1 MNWSPVV
8 TNRIFLGILVFC
20 TAIVSGQE
28 SLKSKVREIQLST
41 PATVASSKLTFEQDM
56 KVISPSYLQFSVTET
71 DDKGRAEKREYA
83 FGLSDIDQ
91 RSVHSYTYKDRILV
105 EIRTK
110 GRQKLIQRSLDGG
123 NKVDYVGDLT
133 LLARNA
139 ANGHSL
145 KEALE
150 EAIPVAEEYD
160 KNALNLHTYTDHL
173 DWLENNIESVSLPK
187 ERIGQELMADKDR
200 PAYVR
205 FERMRGTREES
216 AVFNLSLLNPSS
228 LRYEMSGSELFLE
241 IWTKNNVNAI
251 KYFEGDNP
259 TGFRDKLV
267 IYAKNMPHAKKIH
280 QVLEGVVPLAEVH
293 FGHYSPDIGT
303 IPKAVDYI
311 NPRIGNV
318 VMPEGNTRQ
327 KLVLE
332 DNRAILERNE
342 TRVKEAINNEYI
354 FDINDIDP
362 RKLILD
368 NDKTR
373 FILELHVKNGQPFI
387 RHIEN
392 GRALNFRKYVRL
404 FFNTIDDALFSK
416 EALQTI
422 LDKNENKL
430 QVKQNIDRIPFYQGL
445 EALGNTIGKVDRD
458 DISYHQEVKLFNR
471 EMSGITF
478 KKGIDE
484 PKKTRELVY
493 EFSTRDLNRNQMNI
507 EVSGNRIWV
516 ELFTK
521 NKQKLVKLYE
531 DGQVQNY
538 QYRIDI
544 EATDAVNAKDIIA
557 LFRKIE
563 DLDTE

>member
-8 TNRIFLGILVFC
+8 TNRIFLGVLVLC

-41 PATVASSKLTFEQDM
+41 PATVASSKLTFQQDM

-91 RSVHSYTYKDRILV
+91 RSVRSFTYKDRILV

-139 ANGHSL
+139 ANGRSL

-216 AVFNLSLLNPSS
+216 AVFNLSLLNPAS

-251 KYFEGDNP
+251 KYFEGDSP
-259 TGFRDKLV
+259 KGFGDKLV

-293 FGHYSPDIGT
+293 FGRYSPDIGT

-445 EALGNTIGKVDRD
+445 EALGNTIGKVDKD

-478 KKGIDE
+478 TKGIAE
-484 PKKTRELVY
+484 PKRTRELVY

-507 EVSGNRIWV
+507 GVSGNRIWV

-531 DGQVQNY
+531 NGQVQNY